1 MEGYKT
7 LLFSS
12 LKVLFGA
19 LIAGGVMDESQKQ
32 VVLDNLDS
40 IIGGGLVLLGVG
52 DAVLRKLTTSPM
64 GKLFK

>member
-7 LLFSS
+7 MLFSA

-19 LIAGGVMDESQKQ
+19 LIAGGVMDESQQKI
-32 VVLDNLDS
+32 VLDNLDT
-40 IIGGGLVLLGVG
+40 ILGGGLMLLGVG
-52 DAVLRKLTTSPM
+52 DAVLRKLTKSPM